1 MTLICLIGSSYS
13 GKSYF
18 LEKLSKICDFTRI
31 SLGDI
36 FRAKGE
42 KGICVT
48 PEALKIEVRK
58 ALAKASIEGKNNNII
73 LDNAFKN
80 VEQAKAVIPELKGF
94 DIKIVYVE
102 NHRKNIDLTSRGR
115 EDDINVS
122 LKIRE
127 WEKNWPALYDY
138 LRERFVITTVLNND
152 YGFNII

>member
-18 LEKLSKICDFTRI
+18 LEKLSRIFDFTRI

-42 KGICVT
+42 KGVCVT
-48 PEALKIEVRK
+48 PEALKMEVRK
-58 ALAKASIEGKNNNII
+58 ALAKALEEKNNNIV

-80 VEQAKAVIPELKGF
+80 VEQAKAVVPELKGF
-94 DIKIVYVE
+94 DVRIVFVE
-102 NHRKNIDLTSRGR
+102 SHRKDVDITSRGR
-115 EDDINVS
+115 EDDANVN
-122 LKIRE
+122 LKIKE

-138 LRERFVITTVLNND
+138 LRERFSITTVFNND

>member
-48 PEALKIEVRK
+48 PEDLKLEVRK
-58 ALAKASIEGKNNNII
+58 ALAKANRRFGRHH
-73 LDNAFKN
+73 LYLLFFRQRLFAAAWN
-80 VEQAKAVIPELKGF
+80 VQDPRAA
-94 DIKIVYVE
+94 
-102 NHRKNIDLTSRGR
+102 
-115 EDDINVS
+115 
-122 LKIRE
+122 
-127 WEKNWPALYDY
+127 
-138 LRERFVITTVLNND
+138 
-152 YGFNII
+152 

>member
-42 KGICVT
+42 KRICVT
-48 PEALKIEVRK
+48 PEVLKIEVKK
-58 ALAKASIEGKNNNII
+58 ALAKACIEGKNNNII

-94 DIKIVYVE
+94 DIRVVYVE
-102 NHRKNIDLTSRGR
+102 NHRENIDLTSRGR

-122 LKIRE
+122 FKIME
-127 WEKNWPALYDY
+127 WEENWPAVYDY
-138 LRERFVITTVLNND
+138 LRERMDIKNV
-152 YGFNII
+152 

>member
-48 PEALKIEVRK
+48 PEALKIEVKK
-58 ALAKASIEGKNNNII
+58 ALAKARIEGKNNII

-80 VEQAKAVIPELKGF
+80 VEQAKAVIPELKDF
-94 DIKIVYVE
+94 DIRVVYVE
-102 NHRKNIDLTSRGR
+102 NHRENIDLTSRGR

-122 LKIRE
+122 FKIME

-152 YGFNII
+152 YGFSII